1 LGLNTVLAHFFMK
14 QILFHLIRV
23 LFLKRGIWIRIYFN
37 QKTKDFLD
45 KAFFKEIFKTNQKQ
59 LMYLGVLHIR
69 DPDSEQIKAIHD
81 NLKEFEPDCIV
92 YEQYIRPQSWVDL
105 REARIKNVLIN
116 ETIID
121 KLITTYGESGYA
133 DYLGRKSNAS
143 TVMIEPTGEEI
154 FDHLLKYYKK
164 EAIFLYH
171 CLKFLKA
178 NNQKLKGKPGALEEF
193 FARHAEEYNPLLYTK
208 TGIEITK
215 ENFSY
220 YYKKI
225 LNHQLSVYSVG
236 LWQFMN
242 VNKFNYFITQ
252 KIAKTELYFR
262 DTKVLEGIYELTK
275 KYDKIAVVYGN
286 THYLS
291 QRKVIKEMYKWLV

>member
-1 LGLNTVLAHFFMK
+1 MK

-23 LFLKRGIWIRIYFN
+23 LFLKRGIWIRFYYN
-37 QKTKDFLD
+37 QKTKVLASKPFY
-45 KAFFKEIFKTNQKQ
+45 KEIFKTNQKQ

-92 YEQYIRPQSWVDL
+92 YEQYIRPQSWVET
-105 REARIKNVLIN
+105 RESRINDVLLDD
-116 ETIID
+116 TMVP
-121 KLITTYGESGYA
+121 KLVKFYGESGFA
-133 DYLGRKSNAS
+133 DYLGRKNHAT

-164 EAIFLYH
+164 EEVFLFH
-171 CLKFLKA
+171 CLSFLKA
-178 NNQKLKGKPGALEEF
+178 NNQKLKDKPGALEEF
-193 FARHAEEYNPLLYTK
+193 FIRHAEEYNPLVYTK

-225 LNHQLSVYSVG
+225 LNHPLSIYSVG
-236 LWQFMN
+236 LWQFMDED
-242 VNKFNYFITQ
+242 KFNKFITQ
-252 KIAKTELYFR
+252 KIQKSELYFR
-262 DTKVLEGIYELTK
+262 DKKVLEGIYELTK